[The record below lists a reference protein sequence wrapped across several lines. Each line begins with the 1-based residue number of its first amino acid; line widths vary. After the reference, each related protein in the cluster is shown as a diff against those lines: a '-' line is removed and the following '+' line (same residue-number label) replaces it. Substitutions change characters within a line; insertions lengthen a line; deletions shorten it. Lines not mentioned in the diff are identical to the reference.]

1 MATLPVGY
9 SPAAPIGPLPLPRS
23 QKRPENAS
31 IMALQ
36 LYLPV
41 AGVSANAISLIG
53 AGGAVGF
60 LSGMFGVGG
69 GFLITPLLMF
79 LGIPTEVAIATGSNQ
94 AVATSVAGAMA
105 QWKRGNVDAKMG
117 LFLLTGGIVGALVGI
132 KVVTILRA
140 MGQFE
145 LFVSLCYVVMLGV
158 IGVLMLIESLA
169 TMRKASMSGGAPR
182 KTGAHHTWVHGLP
195 LKTRFPRSRLYIS
208 AVPPLLIGAFSGV
221 LTAVM
226 GVGGGFV
233 LVPAM
238 VYLLNMRTILAVGTS
253 LFNIVFVSAFATLMQ
268 AVTVQSVDILLATV
282 LIISGVLGTQLGTR
296 AGSALK
302 GEQLRALLALLVLA
316 VCIRVAVGLVMP
328 PDFLYSMSVN
338 TH

>member
-1 MATLPVGY
+1 
-9 SPAAPIGPLPLPRS
+9 
-23 QKRPENAS
+23 
-31 IMALQ
+31 MALDI
-36 LYLPV
+36 YLPV
-41 AGVSANAISLIG
+41 AGVSTDAFALIG

-94 AVATSVAGAMA
+94 AVATSVAGAFA
-105 QWKRGNVDAKMG
+105 QWQRGNVDIKMG
-117 LFLLTGGIVGALVGI
+117 LYLLGGGLAGALIGI
-132 KVVTILRA
+132 QLVQVLRA

-145 LFVSLCYVVMLGV
+145 LFVALCYVVLLGI
-158 IGVLMLIESLA
+158 IGSLMLIESVA
-169 TMRKASMSGGAPR
+169 TMRKAS
-182 KTGAHHTWVHGLP
+182 TGAVAAGKSSRHTWVHGLP

-208 AVPPLLIGAFSGV
+208 AVPPIAIGAFSGV

-238 VYLLNMRTILAVGTS
+238 VYLLSMRTILAVGTS

-268 AVTVQSVDILLATV
+268 AVTVKSVDILLATI
-282 LIISGVLGTQLGTR
+282 LIVAGVIGTQLGTR
-296 AGSALK
+296 AGAKLK

-316 VCIRVAVGLVMP
+316 VCIRVAVGLVVQ
-328 PDFLYSMSVN
+328 PDSLFSMSPRLLAN
-338 TH
+338 

>member
-1 MATLPVGY
+1 MAFD
-9 SPAAPIGPLPLPRS
+9 I
-23 QKRPENAS
+23 
-31 IMALQ
+31 
-36 LYLPV
+36 YLPV
-41 AGVSANAISLIG
+41 AGVSTNAVALIG

-79 LGIPTEVAIATGSNQ
+79 LGIPTTVAIATGANQ
-94 AVATSVAGAMA
+94 AIATSVAGAMS
-105 QWKRGNVDAKMG
+105 QWKRGNVDMKMG
-117 LFLLTGGIVGALVGI
+117 FYLLVGGLVGALIGI
-132 KVVTILRA
+132 KLVTLLRQI
-140 MGQFE
+140 GQFE
-145 LFVSLCYVVMLGV
+145 LFVALCYVVLLGV
-158 IGVLMLIESLA
+158 IGGLMLIESVA
-169 TMRKASMSGGAPR
+169 TIRRSGTASPAEAKAGR
-182 KTGAHHTWVHGLP
+182 HNWVHGLP
-195 LKTRFPRSRLYIS
+195 FKTRFPRSRLYIS
-208 AVPPLLIGAFSGV
+208 AIPPLLIGGFTGV

-268 AVTVQSVDILLATV
+268 AVSVKSVDVLLATL
-282 LIISGVLGTQLGTR
+282 LIVSGVIGTQIGTR

-316 VCIRVAVGLVMP
+316 VCVRVAVGLVSEP
-328 PDFLYSMSVN
+328 SFLYSMSSN
-338 TH
+338 

>member
-1 MATLPVGY
+1 
-9 SPAAPIGPLPLPRS
+9 
-23 QKRPENAS
+23 
-31 IMALQ
+31 MALDI
-36 LYLPV
+36 YLPV
-41 AGVSANAISLIG
+41 AGVATDAFALMG

-105 QWKRGNVDAKMG
+105 QWRRGNVDIKMG
-117 LFLLTGGIVGALVGI
+117 LFLLGGGLAGAAVGI
-132 KVVTILRA
+132 RLVQVLRA

-145 LFVSLCYVVMLGV
+145 LFVALCYVVLLGI
-158 IGVLMLIESLA
+158 IGSLMLVESLSA
-169 TMRKASMSGGAPR
+169 MRKAS
-182 KTGAHHTWVHGLP
+182 TGAAATSKSSRHTWVHGLP

-208 AVPPLLIGAFSGV
+208 AIPPTAIGAFSGV

-238 VYLLNMRTILAVGTS
+238 VYLLSMRTILAVGTS

-268 AVTVQSVDILLATV
+268 AVNVKSVDILLATI
-282 LIISGVLGTQLGTR
+282 LIVSGVIGTQLGTK

-316 VCIRVAVGLVMP
+316 VCVRVAVGLLAT
-328 PDFLYSMSVN
+328 PDTIFSMSVKSLAN
-338 TH
+338 